1 MNEITS
7 NIMNHWAL
15 FIAGISGAMV
25 IYFLIS
31 RFLTL
36 PTAVQMKKV
45 KEWLLYA
52 VIQAEKELGGGTGEL
67 KLRRVYDMFIGKFP
81 QIAVFISFEHFG
93 KLVDDALDKMRKLLL
108 ENEQIKNEVT
118 KHE

>member
-15 FIAGISGAMV
+15 FIAGISGATV

-31 RFLTL
+31 RFLML
-36 PTAVQMKKV
+36 PTVVQMKKV
-45 KEWLLYA
+45 KEWLLWA
-52 VIQAEKELGGGTGEL
+52 VIEAEKELGAGTGEL
-67 KLRRVYDMFIGKFP
+67 KLRRVYDMFIARFP
-81 QIAVFISFEHFG
+81 QFAVFISFEHFG
-93 KLVDDALDKMRKLLL
+93 KLVDDALDKMKELLK
-108 ENEQIKNEVT
+108 NEQIKKEVM